1 MARWEPIL
9 EQVMRERSPRL
20 LAYAAL
26 MTGNDAEAEDVLQDA
41 LVRAF
46 SKGRSFD
53 NVNLAEAYVRRT
65 IPSVFIDR
73 LRTRKAAE
81 RAHHREVVLNG
92 TLGVEPQV
100 SHSSSDAVLDVRAAL
115 AQLPPRERA
124 CIVLRFYDDLTVP
137 QISERLGVADGTVKR
152 YLADASAKLA
162 LALGTDADWEQS
174 SETVRVHAPVRE
186 GRA

>member
-162 LALGTDADWEQS
+162 VTLGADADWQDS
-174 SETVRVHAPVRE
+174 TETVGVFAPAKK
-186 GRA
+186 GTP

>member
-26 MTGNDAEAEDVLQDA
+26 MTGSDAEAEDVLQDA

-46 SKGRSFD
+46 SRGRSFD
-53 NVNLAEAYVRRT
+53 NVNVAEAYVRRT

-81 RAHHREVVLNG
+81 RAHERDV
-92 TLGVEPQV
+92 TLHGSGLVADGV
-100 SHSSSDAVLDVRAAL
+100 HSATESALDVRAAL
-115 AQLPPRERA
+115 DKLAPRERA

-137 QISERLGVADGTVKR
+137 QIAERLGLAQGTVKR
-152 YLADASAKLA
+152 YLADASARLA
-162 LALGTDADWEQS
+162 DLLETQADWEKS
-174 SETVRVHAPVRE
+174 PERVGVFAPTKE
-186 GRA
+186 G

>member
-26 MTGNDAEAEDVLQDA
+26 MTGSDADAEDVLQDA

-53 NVNLAEAYVRRT
+53 NANLAEAYVRRA

-81 RAHHREVVLNG
+81 RAHERQSVLHGDALVVDG
-92 TLGVEPQV
+92 EHAATE
-100 SHSSSDAVLDVRAAL
+100 SALDVRAAL
-115 AQLPPRERA
+115 AELPPRERA

-137 QISERLGVADGTVKR
+137 QIAERLGLAQGTVKR
-152 YLADASAKLA
+152 YLADASARLA
-162 LALGTDADWEQS
+162 QLLDTQADWETS
-174 SETVRVHAPVRE
+174 RDTVSIYAPVKE
-186 GRA
+186 A